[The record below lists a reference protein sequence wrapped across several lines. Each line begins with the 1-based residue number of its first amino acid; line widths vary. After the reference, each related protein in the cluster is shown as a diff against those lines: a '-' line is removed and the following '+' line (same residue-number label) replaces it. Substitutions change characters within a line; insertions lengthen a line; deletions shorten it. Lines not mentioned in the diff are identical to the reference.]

1 MILIKRRLA
10 IAWLVLLG
18 LTVGFLV
25 IGWLTIPTG
34 EPFWMMAK
42 GVSAGIALAS
52 PAIAYLRRTPADRA
66 KLRELKDVDKRLDE
80 IERNGT

>member
-10 IAWLVLLG
+10 IGWLVLVG
-18 LTVGFLV
+18 LAIGFIS
-25 IGWLTIPTG
+25 IGWLVIPTG
-34 EPFWMMAK
+34 EPFWQMAK
-42 GVSAGIALAS
+42 GVTAGIALMS